1 MKTPEELSND
11 ELLFMILRSNTS
23 PYVEE
28 MSKRF
33 TDLLDKVKD
42 LEYKIEHLEYGGENI

>member
-11 ELLFMILRSNTS
+11 ELLFMILRSNTN

-33 TDLLDKVKD
+33 KDLLDKVKD